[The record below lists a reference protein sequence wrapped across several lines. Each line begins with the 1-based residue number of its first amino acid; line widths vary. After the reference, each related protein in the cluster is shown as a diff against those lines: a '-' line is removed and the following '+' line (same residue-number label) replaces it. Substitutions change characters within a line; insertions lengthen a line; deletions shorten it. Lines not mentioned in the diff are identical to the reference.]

1 MIKLKDLL
9 KERIISVVN
18 KQYHTINEELTA
30 YHASPSKFDKFE
42 ISKIGSG
49 IGKQFSGW
57 GIYLSNKKEVVKDY
71 GKYLYQTT
79 LFKGKSSKQ
88 DTLLDISS
96 AVKKDIVIKVLKEIY
111 KLKNKK
117 FDITTFNSYYN
128 YTKNKSL
135 PKVDFNDYELIE
147 FDYNGYLFYKT
158 LSRLLGGDKNASLF
172 LLKNGIYGLKR
183 NVYGAVTDYILF
195 DGNVI
200 NIEKIT
206 DIETDIDIYTKVKN
220 NK

>member
-195 DGNVI
+195 DENVI

>member
-1 MIKLKDLL
+1 MIKLKDIL
-9 KERIISVVN
+9 KEGI
-18 KQYHTINEELTA
+18 INEELTA
-30 YHASPSKFDKFE
+30 YHASPSKFYKFD
-42 ISKIGSG
+42 ISKLGSG
-49 IGKQFSGW
+49 SGKQIDGW
-57 GIYLSNKKEVVKDY
+57 GIYLSNLKEPVKVY

-79 LFKGKSSKQ
+79 LFKGKGSKQ

-96 AVKKDIVIKVLKEIY
+96 PVKKGIVIKIVKAIY

-117 FDITTFNSYYN
+117 FDIGEFNSYYN

-135 PKVDFNDYELIE
+135 PKVNFNDYELIE

-183 NVYGAVTDYILF
+183 SISSTRNDYVLF
-195 DGNVI
+195 DENFI

-206 DIETDIDIYTKVKN
+206 DIETNSDVYTK
-220 NK
+220 

>member
-1 MIKLKDLL
+1 MIKLSDLL
-9 KERIISVVN
+9 KEEI
-18 KQYHTINEELTA
+18 TA

-49 IGKQFSGW
+49 SGKQIDGW
-57 GIYLSNKKEVVKDY
+57 GIYLSNLKEPVKVY

-79 LFKGKSSKQ
+79 LFNGNKSKEN
-88 DTLLDISS
+88 TLIDFREP
-96 AVKKDIVIKVLKEIY
+96 VKKDVVIKLLKAIY

-117 FDITTFNSYYN
+117 FDIDKFNSYYN

-135 PKVDFNDYELIE
+135 PKVDFNDYELID
-147 FDYNGYLFYKT
+147 FDYNGYLFYRT

-183 NVYGAVTDYILF
+183 SISGTRNDYVLF
-195 DGNVI
+195 DANMI
-200 NIEKIT
+200 DIEKIT
-206 DIETDIDIYTKVKN
+206 DIQTNNDIYTKLK
-220 NK
+220 K